1 MCKLFL
7 HPTASEEGLM
17 LDKYKIITVTH
28 KRINLKEISQYAI
41 HASDNAALEVRL
53 HELKE
58 QFRLSEIMYLST
70 CNRIMFF
77 FVHDQPLDAA
87 FTYEFFQHINPTLS
101 EEQLSEVNDHAM
113 QLEGMDALEHL
124 FDVAASIDSLVIGER
139 QILGQL
145 RESYDQCKNWGL
157 TGDNIRLAMDH
168 AVVSA
173 KKVYSNTR
181 IGEKPVSVVSL
192 AIQKLL
198 RTNLSKEARL
208 LIIGAGQTNQLV
220 GKFLAKSGF
229 TNVTVFN
236 RTLAKAKQIAQIV
249 NGRAGTLD
257 DLAAYSGGFD
267 GIIICTG
274 STTPILNAP
283 LYRQLQNGE
292 AGRKV
297 IIDLAIP
304 HNVHAEVPEQF
315 DVQYIEIE
323 GLRNLAKE
331 NMAFREKEVGRAK
344 GLLADLLVEFP
355 LIYKQRQVEIAM
367 QSVPTEIKAIKSH
380 AMNEVFRKEVDS
392 LDEHTRELVER
403 MLSYMEKKC
412 IGIPMKAAR
421 QLSQ

>member
-28 KRINLKEISQYAI
+28 RRINLKEISQYAI
-41 HASDNAALEVRL
+41 HAPDNAALEVRL

-58 QFRLSEIMYLST
+58 QFRLSELMYLST

-87 FTYEFFQHINPTLS
+87 FTYEFFQHINATLT
-101 EEQLSEVNDHAM
+101 EEQLSAVNQHAM

-257 DLAAYSGGFD
+257 DLAVYADGFD

-274 STTPILNAP
+274 STTPILNAR

-292 AGRKV
+292 SGRKV

-304 HNVHAEVPEQF
+304 HNVHTEVPEQF

-344 GLLADLLVEFP
+344 ELLADLLVEFP

-367 QSVPTEIKAIKSH
+367 QTVPTEIKAIKSH